1 MFRTLSGMK
10 PTTYEITVRGR
21 IGPALVDA
29 FEGMTVSVSSAETL
43 LRGHMV
49 DQATLHGVLELI
61 ESLGLELLDVRRID
75 LIT

>member
-1 MFRTLSGMK
+1 MK

-29 FEGMTVSVSSAETL
+29 FEGMTVSVHPTRTL

-49 DQATLHGVLELI
+49 DQAALHGVLELI
-61 ESLGLELLDVRRID
+61 ESLGLELLDVRRSE
-75 LIT
+75 LST